1 MSDLVRSQ
9 YDLENSIIGEN
20 GIKLSGGQKQRIGIA
35 RALYRNPKILI
46 LDEPT
51 NNLDQ
56 NTSKL
61 LLNHIKNEYDSIK
74 IIVISHNNLDFSYCD
89 DVYKINDYK
98 IKKES

>member
-1 MSDLVRSQ
+1 M
-9 YDLENSIIGEN
+9 IGEN

-56 NTSKL
+56 ETSKL
-61 LLNHIKNEYDSIK
+61 LFDNIKSAYNNIR
-74 IIVISHNNLDFSYCD
+74 IIVISHNMLDFSYCD
-89 DVYKINDYK
+89 KVYEIRDYH
-98 IKKES
+98 IKEN